1 LYAIS
6 AEEDG
11 TGVVACYILLE
22 PGGRAGYQVDAL
34 SKCYQR
40 LKEKGVVGVN
50 FFLTDKDFAQI
61 TSAQTVWP
69 DAKVQ
74 LCKWHVDD
82 AVRRKMRSTKE
93 LKNDKVFIRFIG
105 ILCELTSFIYLHAF

>member
-1 LYAIS
+1 LK
-6 AEEDG
+6 
-11 TGVVACYILLE
+11 

-69 DAKVQ
+69 D
-74 LCKWHVDD
+74 
-82 AVRRKMRSTKE
+82 
-93 LKNDKVFIRFIG
+93 
-105 ILCELTSFIYLHAF
+105 